1 MYIRTLLDSC
11 VSAYTDRVVEVASYD
26 NHNVFTKMFMRRTKS
41 SLTSVVGGRCTDSCY
56 LIALGFESGNVELF
70 REPYS
75 VDSTCLSGES
85 STVLSLAISEQV

>member
-11 VSAYTDRVVEVASYD
+11 LSAYTDRIVEVASYD
-26 NHNVFTKMFMRRTKS
+26 NHYVFTKMFMRRTKS
-41 SLTSVVGGRCTDSCY
+41 SLTSVVGGRCTDSC

-75 VDSTCLSGES
+75 VHSTCLSGES
-85 STVLSLAISEQV
+85 SAVLSLAISDQV